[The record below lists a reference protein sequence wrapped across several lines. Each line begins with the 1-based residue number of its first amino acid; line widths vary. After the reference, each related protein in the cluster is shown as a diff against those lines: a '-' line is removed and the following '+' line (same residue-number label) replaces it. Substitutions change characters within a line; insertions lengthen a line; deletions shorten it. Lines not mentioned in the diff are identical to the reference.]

1 MMLSDLSSTSSDE
14 HDVEP
19 PRRPARRIR
28 FIRDRENPFELHDDV
43 EFKKRFRLNKTTL
56 MNLVHLIGDA
66 IEPRTRRNKSLDA
79 RAQILITLRFYATGG
94 FLELIGDYMHI
105 HKSNI
110 CRTIRRVTNQI
121 AQLSRQYIKM
131 PNNNH
136 ELMAT
141 KQGFFQIAGFPRV
154 VGAVDCTHVSIQSPG
169 GPTAE
174 LYRNRKGYFSI
185 NVQAICD
192 SELKL
197 LHIISR
203 WPGSVHDSTIF
214 NDSPLPVEFRMG
226 RYGNG
231 FLRGDSGYPCKPH
244 LLTPVTVNQMNAS
257 QEAYNRAHIAT
268 RNTVERFF
276 GVLKRRFPCLKNGLR
291 LKLVTTVKVIV
302 ACGVLHNIC
311 KEQNDE
317 IADYF
322 EPIDDEENEEFV
334 FHEGNNNN
342 PNYAVRN
349 ALIATV
355 FAR

>member
-1 MMLSDLSSTSSDE
+1 
-14 HDVEP
+14 
-19 PRRPARRIR
+19 
-28 FIRDRENPFELHDDV
+28 
-43 EFKKRFRLNKTTL
+43 
-56 MNLVHLIGDA
+56 
-66 IEPRTRRNKSLDA
+66 
-79 RAQILITLRFYATGG
+79 
-94 FLELIGDYMHI
+94 MHI

-131 PNNNH
+131 PNNNQ

-214 NDSPLPVEFRMG
+214 NNSPLPVEFRMG

-231 FLRGDSGYPCKPH
+231 FLLGYSGYPCKPH

-311 KEQNDE
+311 KDKMTRLKIILNQLMIRKKMNSFSTKGTIITQITQCEM
-317 IADYF
+317 
-322 EPIDDEENEEFV
+322 
-334 FHEGNNNN
+334 H
-342 PNYAVRN
+342 
-349 ALIATV
+349 
-355 FAR
+355 